1 MSEPFSQKI
10 LRNTSKGDNYY
21 LLIRDTLMTT
31 LIAGI
36 AAILN
41 FSFNLKSAN
50 SLASSDYA
58 NFATLLG
65 LIYLVQIPALS
76 FESYFA
82 KKVAENDYFKDLNN
96 LFRLLSKIVFYLV
109 IASFFLILLAP
120 LISSTLDLE
129 IGLIYVLIIVI
140 FGSLLTPFLRGYLLG
155 VQRIGAYNL
164 LILMDA
170 LLKFIF
176 LLFALRISVSE
187 IGPLLAYGIPSFVV
201 ASVALVM
208 LIKGMHHSAVSTEKV
223 DFDKRFL
230 FNTLLTIFLFNAF
243 FSIDILL
250 VSNEYKAEYGV
261 LSLFGKIVF
270 FASSLASM
278 VFYSYLVN
286 NNESKSRKLYL
297 FIAVIFNSALSLSV
311 VYVIALFGDLIFGM
325 MFGVKYPEVVNYLTP
340 FAVATAF
347 YSLAYTFILYMI
359 SQKWHVQVYVLLIL
373 LILQIFLFSKW
384 NDELADA
391 VINQV
396 VVYSTLAISIAITWY
411 VFDRKSNKLL
421 LDK

>member
-1 MSEPFSQKI
+1 
-10 LRNTSKGDNYY
+10 
-21 LLIRDTLMTT
+21 
-31 LIAGI
+31 
-36 AAILN
+36 
-41 FSFNLKSAN
+41 
-50 SLASSDYA
+50 
-58 NFATLLG
+58 
-65 LIYLVQIPALS
+65 
-76 FESYFA
+76 
-82 KKVAENDYFKDLNN
+82 
-96 LFRLLSKIVFYLV
+96 
-109 IASFFLILLAP
+109 
-120 LISSTLDLE
+120 
-129 IGLIYVLIIVI
+129 
-140 FGSLLTPFLRGYLLG
+140 
-155 VQRIGAYNL
+155 
-164 LILMDA
+164 
-170 LLKFIF
+170 
-176 LLFALRISVSE
+176 
-187 IGPLLAYGIPSFVV
+187 
-201 ASVALVM
+201 M